1 MPRRVTLPGAAEL
14 FGPTDTAKPEVVSA
28 EGFSSDSDV
37 DRVESGSDASRVGS
51 SEAASGETV
60 ATNSG
65 RVRHDEKITVYV
77 SRAELLSLEQA
88 RIELRGDHNLAV
100 DRGRIVRAAV
110 ALALEGFASSGADS
124 DLARRLAS

>member
-14 FGPTDTAKPEVVSA
+14 FRPTGTAHPNVVPNP
-28 EGFSSDSDV
+28 SSPAPLANAPT
-37 DRVESGSDASRVGS
+37 ESTEAGSKGK
-51 SEAASGETV
+51 
-60 ATNSG
+60 NSG

-77 SRAELLSLEQA
+77 SRDELLALEQA
-88 RIELRGDHNLAV
+88 RLELRGAHDVAV

-124 DLARRLAS
+124 DLARRLAH